1 MKIICLQ
8 YVETSR
14 IYYINTYEKEEI
26 EFFNYARNINGTE
39 GFSHFRY
46 IINKI
51 VPIKGEIIEELLKL
65 RNIEEPEYLLLIP
78 DIKKDVYNIIK
89 KL

>member
-1 MKIICLQ
+1 MYEK
-8 YVETSR
+8 
-14 IYYINTYEKEEI
+14 TYEKEEI
-26 EFFNYARNINGTE
+26 VFANYTRNINGTE

-65 RNIEEPEYLLLIP
+65 RNIKEPEYLLLMP
-78 DIKKDVYNIIK
+78 DIKKDDNNIIK